1 MTLAKKFITILIS
14 SIIFITIINIVSFY
28 LFYSSYLKQYL
39 AEKIESRE
47 NVTIDYIN
55 NIIERQTIDDID
67 DIFSNTEIEF
77 FELLENNEWWIPLDK
92 EKNVNTVVDY
102 LIKKWVAPKYIEEL
116 IPSDNFW
123 KILESLKDKNSPE
136 YRFISKFT
144 TSIIIINILAIFI
157 ISITLLIFTK
167 KIIGP
172 IKRATYQIKK
182 ISLLRSKKR
191 QEIVY
196 HNKSDEIGLLIT
208 SINNLNTKLSQQES
222 IRSRLLS
229 DISHELKTPITSI
242 QCYLEWISDW
252 VIKLNEKNLK
262 SITEEMKR
270 LTLLVNKIME
280 YEKFENKKLKLEISN
295 ENISEIIKEITE
307 THKKRLKENKQRIK
321 ITWIEEMYM
330 KVDKNLFKQIIH
342 NIIWNFLKYAWDE
355 TLLKINITKN
365 YINFSDNWKWIKQ
378 SEVPLLTEKFYQ
390 WNMENSNIY
399 GKNKWIWVWL
409 SLVEKIINAHN
420 WEYEIKSDENKWFN
434 FKIKI

>member
-77 FELLENNEWWIPLDK
+77 FELLENNEGGIPLDK

-102 LIKKWVAPKYIEEL
+102 LIKKGVAPKYIEEL
-116 IPSDNFW
+116 IPSDNFG

-242 QCYLEWISDW
+242 QCYLEGISDG

-321 ITWIEEMYM
+321 ITGIEEMYM

-342 NIIWNFLKYAWDE
+342 NIIGNFLKYAGDE

-365 YINFSDNWKWIKQ
+365 YINFSDNGKGIKQ

-390 WNMENSNIY
+390 GNMENSNIY
-399 GKNKWIWVWL
+399 GKNKGIGVGL

-420 WEYEIKSDENKWFN
+420 WEYEIKSDENKGFN